1 MKERQRK
8 GRARQTKKKMS
19 EQTYFRKMTKKRKTE
34 DSINPKV
41 LKMRSV
47 TDVVKFKEKALH

>member
-8 GRARQTKKKMS
+8 GRARQIKKKMS
-19 EQTYFRKMTKKRKTE
+19 EQTYFTKMTKKRKTE

-47 TDVVKFKEKALH
+47 TDVVKYKEKALH